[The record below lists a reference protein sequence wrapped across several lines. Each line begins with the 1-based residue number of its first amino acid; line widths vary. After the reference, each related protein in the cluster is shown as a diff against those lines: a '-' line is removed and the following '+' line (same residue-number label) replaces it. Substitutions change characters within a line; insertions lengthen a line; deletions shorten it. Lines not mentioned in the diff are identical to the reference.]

1 MGAGLIP
8 RPYFKRFNRNIN
20 PGASS
25 YLTLT
30 IFPFMEVMYR
40 YTHELNERVTP
51 ESGYFPDRMMSFRF
65 QILKEKKY
73 LPSLLVGFK
82 DVTAAL
88 GISCSICSNYSA
100 TYLVGTKSFNLSTI
114 VLKTT
119 MGYSFDLKEIKSK
132 SPRGLFGG
140 VELISSKLPDS
151 SLMIEYNS
159 YHPIVGLQ
167 HFFFN
172 RFQVMVGAW
181 NLEKLTLNLSYRY
194 NL

>member
-1 MGAGLIP
+1 MVVGL
-8 RPYFKRFNRNIN
+8 K
-20 PGASS
+20 
-25 YLTLT
+25 
-30 IFPFMEVMYR
+30 
-40 YTHELNERVTP
+40 
-51 ESGYFPDRMMSFRF
+51 
-65 QILKEKKY
+65 
-73 LPSLLVGFK
+73 
-82 DVTAAL
+82 
-88 GISCSICSNYSA
+88 
-100 TYLVGTKSFNLSTI
+100 
-114 VLKTT
+114 LKTT